1 MASNRYIRIPMRDIE
16 SKEDIILLVDT
27 FYQKVQQDTL
37 IGPIFES
44 RITPDAW
51 PAHLDRMYTFWTTL
65 LLNQPGYSGQPFEK
79 HRELPI
85 QQAHFDRWVSLFKT
99 LVDSLFEGPIANEA
113 KYRAELMGHLF
124 LAKLEKGRLA

>member
-1 MASNRYIRIPMRDIE
+1 MRDIE
-16 SKEDIILLVDT
+16 TREDIVLMVDT
-27 FYQKVQQDTL
+27 FYQKVQQDEL
-37 IGPIFES
+37 IGPIFNS
-44 RITPDAW
+44 RIAPEAW
-51 PAHLDRMYTFWTTL
+51 PAHLDRMYTFWTTI

-79 HRELPI
+79 HRDMPI
-85 QQAHFDRWVSLFKT
+85 HAAHFERWVSMFKA

>member
-1 MASNRYIRIPMRDIE
+1 MRDIE
-16 SKEDIILLVDT
+16 KREDIIVMVDT
-27 FYQKVQQDTL
+27 FYQKVRQDDL
-37 IGPIFES
+37 IGPIFNN
-44 RITPDAW
+44 RIAPDAW
-51 PAHLDRMYTFWTTL
+51 PAHLNRMYTFWTTI

-79 HRELPI
+79 HRDMPI
-85 QQAHFDRWVSLFKT
+85 QAAHFERWVSLFKT

>member
-1 MASNRYIRIPMRDIE
+1 MRDIE

-99 LVDSLFEGPIANEA
+99 LVDNLFEGPIANEA

-124 LAKLEKGRLA
+124 LAKLEKGAQC

>member
-44 RITPDAW
+44 RIAPDAW

-99 LVDSLFEGPIANEA
+99 LVDNLFEGPIANEA

-124 LAKLEKGRLA
+124 LAKLEGRLA

>member
-1 MASNRYIRIPMRDIE
+1 MRDIE
-16 SKEDIILLVDT
+16 QREDIVIMVDA
-27 FYQKVQQDTL
+27 FYQKVQQDDL
-37 IGPIFES
+37 IGPIFNS
-44 RITPDAW
+44 RIAPDAW
-51 PAHLDRMYTFWTTL
+51 PAHLDRMYTFWTTI

-79 HRELPI
+79 HRDMPI
-85 QQAHFDRWVSLFKT
+85 NQAHFERWVSLFKT